1 MISMLYWIVL
11 FGAMGVTVFWYS
23 RKQPFPEIS
32 SRFALFLLLISVILW
47 LGNTAPRGG
56 GNDLF
61 PAYLASITGGS
72 AVIYG
77 VIKMSV
83 TKDDVVVAPFGGIL
97 FCVGSITLLS
107 ERWSGADQLEQ
118 IGSFI
123 LASILVSLELYLIFR
138 GLIIGVQGISWS
150 KSGLRQI
157 SRGLIHGNNGA
168 ISHFEKSWDM
178 EEQWINAMSHAALAL
193 IYEKE
198 NNEKSRMEHV
208 LQLEKIGGWRAVD
221 EAWTETIRKFL
232 GLN

>member
-1 MISMLYWIVL
+1 MWYWILL
-11 FGAMGVTVFWYS
+11 FATLSVIIFWYS

-32 SRFALFLLLISVILW
+32 GRFALILLFISIILW
-47 LGNTAPRGG
+47 LATNAPRGG

-61 PAYLASITGGS
+61 PAYLASIVGGS

-83 TKDDVVVAPFGGIL
+83 TNDDVVVAPFGGIL
-97 FCVGSITLLS
+97 FCIGSITLLS
-107 ERWSGADQLEQ
+107 ERWSGADQVEQ

-123 LASILVSLELYLIFR
+123 LASTLVILEIYLIFR

-157 SRGLIHGNNGA
+157 SRGLIHGDNGA

-208 LQLEKIGGWRAVD
+208 VQLEKIGGWGAVD
-221 EAWTETIRKFL
+221 EAWTETIRKHL
-232 GLN
+232 DLS

>member
-1 MISMLYWIVL
+1 MIIVWSWILL
-11 FGAMGVTVFWYS
+11 FSILGVTVFWYS

-32 SRFALFLLLISVILW
+32 GCFAAILLFVASILW
-47 LGNTAPRGG
+47 LATSAPRGD
-56 GNDLF
+56 GNELA
-61 PAYLASITGGS
+61 PAYISTFIGGC

-83 TKDDVVVAPFGGIL
+83 TDDDVIVAPFGGIL
-97 FCVGSITLLS
+97 FCIGSITLLS
-107 ERWSGADQLEQ
+107 ERWSEASQAEQ

-123 LASILVSLELYLIFR
+123 LASILVILEIYLVFR

-157 SRGLIHGNNGA
+157 SRGLIHGKNGA

-178 EEQWINAMSHAALAL
+178 DKQWINAMSHSALAL

-198 NNEKSRMEHV
+198 NNEDSRIEHTME
-208 LQLEKIGGWRAVD
+208 LEKIGGWGAVD
-221 EAWTETIRKFL
+221 KSWIEAIRKHL
-232 GLN
+232 DLN

>member
-1 MISMLYWIVL
+1 MLYWIVL

-123 LASILVSLELYLIFR
+123 LASILVSLELYLVFR

-208 LQLEKIGGWRAVD
+208 LQLEKIGGWGAVD

-232 GLN
+232 GLS

>member
-56 GNDLF
+56 GNVLF

-97 FCVGSITLLS
+97 FCIGSITLLS

-208 LQLEKIGGWRAVD
+208 LQLEKIGGWGAVD